1 MNSFS
6 FRTSS
11 VASASKSI
19 ESGAGQEGHFD
30 VFHSPPTIW
39 PAFLVGQRGS
49 PVRTA
54 IVDADLHFLNVLQQ
68 ELSQDERIQIV
79 GKAQGLKEGKR
90 LCRSVDFDVLLVDV
104 NLGDGSGFQL
114 LSYLQLHKPNSQSIV
129 ITVMDQDEYVI
140 KALELG
146 ASGYLVKHSWFGNSA
161 QAVLQVAN
169 GGAAIAPHVAKR
181 LIKNL
186 DAKISELRGHLG
198 GRPKVSERLSER
210 EKDILRMVA
219 SGFTSAEIGKKLEI
233 SGLTVNTHV
242 KNIYRKLQVR
252 SRAQAVN
259 HASMFGIL

>member
-1 MNSFS
+1 M
-6 FRTSS
+6 
-11 VASASKSI
+11 
-19 ESGAGQEGHFD
+19 
-30 VFHSPPTIW
+30 
-39 PAFLVGQRGS
+39 
-49 PVRTA
+49 
-54 IVDADLHFLNVLQQ
+54 
-68 ELSQDERIQIV
+68 
-79 GKAQGLKEGKR
+79 
-90 LCRSVDFDVLLVDV
+90 
-104 NLGDGSGFQL
+104 
-114 LSYLQLHKPNSQSIV
+114 
-129 ITVMDQDEYVI
+129 
-140 KALELG
+140 
-146 ASGYLVKHSWFGNSA
+146 
-161 QAVLQVAN
+161 AN

-186 DAKISELRGHLG
+186 DSKISELRGHLG